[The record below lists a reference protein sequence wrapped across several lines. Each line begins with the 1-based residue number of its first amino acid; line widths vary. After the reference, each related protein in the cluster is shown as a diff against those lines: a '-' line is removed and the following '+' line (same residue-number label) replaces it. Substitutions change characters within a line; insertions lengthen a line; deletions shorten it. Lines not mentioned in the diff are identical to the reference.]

1 MEENKSQRAEE
12 GLRFEEALDR
22 FEQIVHRLE
31 EGNLSLDES
40 LNLFEQGVKLSKIC
54 SQRLNEAQR
63 RIEVLTKDEDGDL
76 VPKPFLPEEFSEED
90 R

>member
-12 GLRFEEALDR
+12 GLRFEEVLAR